1 MSEADQNWDRLVRRA
16 RNAREG
22 DEPVDMPAGFPF
34 RVLNSPSMRPTHEN
48 PAWEGMA
55 MGGLVAACLVA
66 VASVF
71 IAGSVFSEASDG
83 TELADLVDPLVE
95 VAFLE

>member
-1 MSEADQNWDRLVRRA
+1 
-16 RNAREG
+16 
-22 DEPVDMPAGFPF
+22 
-34 RVLNSPSMRPTHEN
+34 MRPPPES
-48 PAWEGMA
+48 AGWESMA
-55 MGGLVAACLVA
+55 TGGLVAACLVA

-71 IAGSVFSEASDG
+71 VVGSVFSEASDG